1 MINSNVFVDSRIKPG
16 IPFFDKKR
24 ELIENQNIT
33 PKKSKIVNTSK
44 RSSLNRSINT
54 TQLDS
59 LFYKLIK
66 TQKSVL
72 LFLPVCLLMFVSI
85 LPLYININSYY
96 WEKKRV
102 LHREQ
107 DIIYNKFL
115 IDGIESRSVK
125 TADTTEISYTLPSL
139 KEGIYT
145 VKKGDSLFGISH
157 KFNVSIDAL
166 ITTNELS
173 NAQYLKIGT
182 KLKIP
187 NMNGIYYTVKKGDS
201 LSSISKRYG
210 VSVNKIVDLNDLSS
224 SVIKVRQKIFIPGA
238 TLTDWERAVAIGN
251 IFKYPAR
258 GRLTSRVG
266 FRIDPFTKRRAYH
279 AGIDIANRIGTRV
292 TAAQYGKVIY
302 AGYRGNYGRTVIIM
316 HPNGYKTLYAHL
328 HKITI
333 KRGQAVKQGET
344 IGSIGNSGR
353 STGPHLHFE
362 VHQNKKV
369 IDPLKILKHK

>member
-1 MINSNVFVDSRIKPG
+1 MINSNVFVDCRIKPEF
-16 IPFFDKKR
+16 PFFDKKR
-24 ELIENQNIT
+24 ALIENQKIT
-33 PKKSKIVNTSK
+33 PKKGNITNTSK
-44 RSSLNRSINT
+44 QSYLNNSINRPR
-54 TQLDS
+54 S
-59 LFYKLIK
+59 GPSVYSLIK
-66 TQKSVL
+66 TKKSAL
-72 LFLPVCLLMFVSI
+72 LFSMACFLIFVSI
-85 LPLYININSYY
+85 LPLYININSYF

-102 LHREQ
+102 LQREK

-115 IDGIESRSVK
+115 IDGIEGRTVK
-125 TADTTEISYTLPSL
+125 TVESSDISYSLLSL

-157 KFNVSIDAL
+157 KFNISVDTL
-166 ITTNELS
+166 ITANDIN
-173 NAQYLKIGT
+173 NARYLKIGA

-201 LSSISKRYG
+201 LSGISKRYG

-224 SVIKVRQKIFIPGA
+224 SVINVRQRIFIQGG
-238 TLTDWERAVAIGN
+238 TLTDWERSVAIGN
-251 IFKYPAR
+251 VFKHPAK
-258 GRLTSRVG
+258 GRLTSKVG
-266 FRIDPFTKRRAYH
+266 FRVDPFTKKRTYH

-292 TAAQYGKVIY
+292 TAAQYGKVIFT
-302 AGYRGNYGRTVIIM
+302 GYRGNYGRTVIIM

-333 KRGQAVKQGET
+333 KRGQAVKQGEI

-362 VHQNKKV
+362 VQQNNKV